1 MSEIVKKVLG
11 SGLIDKHTAALMEQF
26 GLLEPGASDLVNEGA
41 LKDATKVQM
50 AKLAEE
56 FAVVV
61 EREHKIKE
69 TYLDL
74 ERIRWPATVY
84 IELEGMEV
92 PIPRKSP
99 FIECV
104 MDRHGRYFF
113 RYQDVDGSWFAPG
126 RRLWRKTHD
135 SFVGETIVEATP
147 LYIDDKPVAIQVT
160 AQAV

>member
-41 LKDATKVQM
+41 LKDATQVQM
-50 AKLAEE
+50 EKLAEE
-56 FAVVV
+56 LALVV

-74 ERIRWPATVY
+74 ERIRWPARVC
-84 IELEGMEV
+84 IELS
-92 PIPRKSP
+92 PIQKTPY
-99 FIECV
+99 IDGV

-113 RYQDVDGSWFAPG
+113 RYPDVDQAWFVPG
-126 RRLWRKTHD
+126 RRLFRDGFMAH
-135 SFVGETIVEATP
+135 EMIVEATP
-147 LYIDDKPVAIQVT
+147 LFIDDKPVALQVT